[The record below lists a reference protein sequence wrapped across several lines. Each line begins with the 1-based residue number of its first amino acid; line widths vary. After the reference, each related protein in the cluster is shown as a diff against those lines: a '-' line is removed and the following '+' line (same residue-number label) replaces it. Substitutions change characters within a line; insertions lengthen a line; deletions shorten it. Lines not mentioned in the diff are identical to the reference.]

1 MSVMKKLLIAVLFV
15 AVVGGAVT
23 YAVVRR
29 DRSTVTVETEYVARQ
44 DLVQSVVA
52 NGEIRPKQYINIS
65 SNAFGR
71 IVSLPVSEGDRVDQ
85 SQFLAQ
91 IESVQTEAEVQSA
104 QAGLDAV
111 ASELEG
117 MEASIRAVEASLASA
132 EAEKRR
138 IEADF
143 ARAELEFDR
152 AKQMLAE
159 GLISREQFDRQES
172 AFRVA
177 VAQLELA
184 DARIAQADAES
195 ARTLTL
201 RDGLTFRMGQQRAAL
216 TRARDELSKTTITSP
231 LSGVIT
237 YLPVNEGEIAIVG
250 IQNQPGTTLMTIA
263 DLSVITAELRVDETD
278 ILNLEVGQRA
288 QVRVDALGDSVLNGT
303 VSEIGNTALT
313 EGGGGVVS
321 TTPTTDE
328 AKDFKVVITLDD
340 PPDELRPGLS
350 CTASIETATE
360 SNVLTIP
367 IQALTVREVD
377 EADVPEFVENP
388 VIVPSRSGAPV
399 RVEQEGVF
407 VINDQTVSFRPVQTG
422 IIGTTEIEIVN
433 GLSEGN
439 EIVIGSYRVLRTLE
453 EGARVRV
460 EENDGRS

>member
-29 DRSTVTVETEYVARQ
+29 NRSTVTVETEYVARQ

-159 GLISREQFDRQES
+159 GLISREQFDRQE
-172 AFRVA
+172 
-177 VAQLELA
+177 
-184 DARIAQADAES
+184 
-195 ARTLTL
+195 
-201 RDGLTFRMGQQRAAL
+201 
-216 TRARDELSKTTITSP
+216 
-231 LSGVIT
+231 
-237 YLPVNEGEIAIVG
+237 
-250 IQNQPGTTLMTIA
+250 
-263 DLSVITAELRVDETD
+263 
-278 ILNLEVGQRA
+278 
-288 QVRVDALGDSVLNGT
+288 
-303 VSEIGNTALT
+303 
-313 EGGGGVVS
+313 
-321 TTPTTDE
+321 
-328 AKDFKVVITLDD
+328 
-340 PPDELRPGLS
+340 
-350 CTASIETATE
+350 
-360 SNVLTIP
+360 
-367 IQALTVREVD
+367 
-377 EADVPEFVENP
+377 
-388 VIVPSRSGAPV
+388 
-399 RVEQEGVF
+399 
-407 VINDQTVSFRPVQTG
+407 
-422 IIGTTEIEIVN
+422 
-433 GLSEGN
+433 
-439 EIVIGSYRVLRTLE
+439 
-453 EGARVRV
+453 
-460 EENDGRS
+460 